1 MIKGINMEISPVGI
15 NSNYQTKK
23 VSFKSQDDFY
33 KMFEEESNQT
43 TSSTPSDFYEPQVAS
58 TATPFYQDA
67 AIGVQSEKKSL
78 KDKFNNLSKEG
89 QIGLIAGVSIPT
101 LLLATFVV
109 GGLISKGKVQNLVN
123 EISDL
128 QTENKSVED
137 QLNLLKQYI
146 SDEAKGFKKFV
157 GKWADIF
164 TWSKEKRSKTKK
176 LADYFSASDKQQ
188 LKQPAVPSPVSG
200 NASSQQSAVLSQ
212 ASSNASSQQSAVL
225 SQASGNA
232 STQQSAVPSQASNKN
247 EQPKQPA
254 NPSPVDDKKE
264 QPKQQA
270 VPSTAP
276 NNAASQQPADPSTVD
291 DKKQSKGLFGWFSR
305 KKPKMT
311 PEEKTKAEIKTILG
325 EEHPLLTNFG
335 FNFSTEKIKTTKN
348 VFSKPKNKGVE
359 IDLGKNGR
367 IKFYKKAIHKALGE
381 DSYFQTRYID
391 QAGNKYYL
399 YSTDLQN
406 VSSDNQTKKIKLG
419 QQYFL
424 QDKALEGDTYYLVY
438 DSDKQT
444 LNVINE

>member
-1 MIKGINMEISPVGI
+1 MEISPVGI

-188 LKQPAVPSPVSG
+188 LKQSTDP
-200 NASSQQSAVLSQ
+200 SQ
-212 ASSNASSQQSAVL
+212 ASNKKGQLKQSTDP
-225 SQASGNA
+225 SQASNKKGQLKQPAN
-232 STQQSAVPSQASNKN
+232 SSQASNKN

-325 EEHPLLTNFG
+325 EHPLQDFFSNF
-335 FNFSTEKIKTTKN
+335 TEKIKTTKN